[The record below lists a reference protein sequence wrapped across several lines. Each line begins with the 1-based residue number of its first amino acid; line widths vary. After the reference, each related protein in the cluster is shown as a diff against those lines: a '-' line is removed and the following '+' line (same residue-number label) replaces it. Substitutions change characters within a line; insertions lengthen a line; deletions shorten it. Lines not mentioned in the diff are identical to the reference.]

1 MSPSISRTGATKV
14 LVLTDFYPIGL
25 QETFITPELETLS
38 SLVDYVTIVPTNLE
52 SIVENGVRTVPSN
65 VSILTDVW
73 KNARE
78 KWQSMSR
85 VSKLLL
91 SKSFIR
97 SCWREKHNFSTPFQT
112 TLGESAYAMHI
123 SKEIE
128 RSIDLNE
135 YQAISSFW
143 LNRPA
148 FIGAILK
155 KKYPHLRFLSR
166 AHRGDIIPK
175 TGSKTIPFQ
184 PFVMDYVDEIH
195 VVSQDGVN
203 TLQSIHPNA
212 SDRILVGRMGVLNQ
226 TQNPHRSN
234 DGILRIISMSRVVD
248 VKRVNLIAE
257 SLSFVSRPI
266 HWTHFGTGPGMNE
279 LEEKTISLPS
289 NVEVSLPGFVE
300 SHETIHLALQSQP
313 WDILLNV
320 STSEGVPAAIQ
331 ESFSYGIPA
340 LVTEVGGNPEIV
352 DSSCGLLLPQ
362 NPTPKEIASILE
374 EWNIENE
381 EMRTAALN
389 RQREKFDIQKNA
401 QQYVKSLLSN
411 N

>member
-279 LEEKTISLPS
+279 LEEEIISLPS

>member
-279 LEEKTISLPS
+279 LEEEIISLPS

-352 DSSCGLLLPQ
+352 DSSCGRLLPQ

>member
-123 SKEIE
+123 SREIE

-279 LEEKTISLPS
+279 LEEEIISLPS